1 MSPTTETPPS
11 VTPAPAA
18 AGEDRTVAIVAYIT
32 IIGLIVAVIMHSSK
46 KTALGT
52 YHLRQSLGL
61 YLTAICASLVLA
73 CIPFVGW
80 MLIPF
85 LTLGVVVMAIIG
97 LVAALNGEQKPLP
110 LLGDKYAQ
118 WFANAFV

>member
-1 MSPTTETPPS
+1 
-11 VTPAPAA
+11 
-18 AGEDRTVAIVAYIT
+18 
-32 IIGLIVAVIMHSSK
+32 MHSSK